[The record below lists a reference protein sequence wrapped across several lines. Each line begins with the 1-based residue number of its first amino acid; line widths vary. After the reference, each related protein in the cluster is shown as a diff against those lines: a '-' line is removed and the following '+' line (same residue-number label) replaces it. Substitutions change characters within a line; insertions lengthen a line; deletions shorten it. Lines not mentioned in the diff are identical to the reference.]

1 MGVSRGLDVEVIK
14 MLLCGCS
21 IALLVRKKSTRVS
34 LVDCL
39 EVDLK
44 LIVPPHFY
52 YSVPIYY
59 HPPHINAS
67 NITRTQFLEAIHEV
81 SGKGSDMDVDV
92 DCLPIP
98 TIPDNCE

>member
-67 NITRTQFLEAIHEV
+67 NITRTKFLEAIHEV
-81 SGKGSDMDVDV
+81 SCKGSDMDVDV